1 MNKIHE
7 DLYNAL
13 VLIGKR
19 KETYRIRQELNSY
32 LALEEYII
40 VNDKEEV
47 RITNKGLELL
57 KSLED
62 IKHNE
67 TSRTIMVWSMI
78 VSGLFSLL
86 ALVISI
92 ISLNKG
98 G

>member
-19 KETYRIRQELNSY
+19 KETHRIRQELNSY

-40 VNDKEEV
+40 VNDKQEV

-67 TSRTIMVWSMI
+67 TSRTIMVWSM
-78 VSGLFSLL
+78 VVSLL